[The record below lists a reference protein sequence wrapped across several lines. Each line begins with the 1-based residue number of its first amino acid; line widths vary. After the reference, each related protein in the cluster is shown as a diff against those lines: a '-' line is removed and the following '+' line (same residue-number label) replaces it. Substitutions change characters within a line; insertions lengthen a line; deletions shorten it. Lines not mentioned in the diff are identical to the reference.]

1 MSWLYNIK
9 KWVFT
14 FIGDIKWSG
23 ITHPFWFTI
32 NACGYGLRGDHYREV
47 RPMLQPGDILL
58 RRFEGYIDKWFIPG
72 WWNHAGIYVGGENER
87 VVHAISNGV
96 MCDDIL
102 NFMRTDHMIVLRYNK
117 EDPDYIKNV
126 VDKAMSIVGEEY
138 DFDFNFGEANRF
150 SCTELASYCHHKIDL
165 KPTRRLSSLM
175 KEVVV
180 ADDFLKCKD
189 LSVVWDSRESSII
202 NMYWDTQTDVHT

>member
-1 MSWLYNIK
+1 MDILYKIK
-9 KWVFT
+9 RSVFT

-47 RPMLQPGDILL
+47 IPLLQPGDIVI

-72 WWNHAGIYVGGENER
+72 WWNHAGVYIGGENER

-117 EDPDYIKNV
+117 EDPEYINEV
-126 VDKAMSIVGEEY
+126 VERAKSIVGKEY
-138 DFDFNFGEANRF
+138 DFAFDFDKSDRF
-150 SCTELASYCHHKIDL
+150 SCTELASYCHPKLNL
-165 KPTRRLSSLM
+165 KPKKSWQSFYKSVL
-175 KEVVV
+175 V
-180 ADDFLKCKD
+180 ADDFVNCED
-189 LSVVWDSRESSII
+189 LSIVWDSRSSSVI
-202 NMYWDTQTDVHT
+202 NLYNKGAVNG